1 MKKRKVRGEIQ
12 RRGTAY
18 TTERTHI
25 VNGGRCKAKRRAQR
39 VRDHVQ
45 GSAKSSIQKES
56 AGLTRST
63 ANGLH
68 DLERQLVVRGRAT
81 VLDAE
86 EGQLLVLLVRAQT
99 RLLGATKS
107 RFGSNEGTMTS
118 APHHC
123 TPSRMKRRTNR
134 SQPSYHSSGRSRS
147 HRG

>member
-1 MKKRKVRGEIQ
+1 MRGKKKRKVKGEIQ

-18 TTERTHI
+18 TTKRTHI

-99 RLLGATKS
+99 RLLGATQSYDVSASSLHAIK
-107 RFGSNEGTMTS
+107 NEATY
-118 APHHC
+118 
-123 TPSRMKRRTNR
+123 K
-134 SQPSYHSSGRSRS
+134 SQPAFLPLVRAQP
-147 HRG
+147 